1 MSVSR
6 NPLTGVEYTLPD
18 VEEDRQ
24 SIERFLANNIGKPV
38 VVVQGL
44 GFVGAVMSLVCA
56 NALTED
62 YAVIGVDLL
71 APATYWRIR
80 SLNEGMFPLVADDP
94 LIDEFYRNAMSRGN
108 FLATYDPAAY
118 EYANIVIVDVN
129 LDVQK
134 VTGDRGEL
142 NDFSVDLTGFK
153 SAIQTIASRCRE
165 DVLLLVETTVPPGT
179 CQRVVKPIM
188 DEVLQQRGAR
198 ADLYK
203 LGHSYE
209 RVMPGPEYIHSIR
222 AYPRVYSGIDEQGA
236 DAVEAF
242 LRTIIDTSSCELRRL
257 GSTNATEMA
266 KVLENSYRAMN
277 ISFVVEWSRFA
288 EEAGV
293 NLYEV
298 VNAIRVRKTHANLM
312 FPGIGVGGYCLTKDS
327 LLASWSRKTF
337 FGASTGLDGSV
348 NCVATNDRMP
358 LYAFE
363 RLARVCGDLNGKQVA
378 VLGVSYRGDVGD
390 TRFTPVNLFVACLED
405 AGASVVCHDPF
416 VAFWPEREQAV
427 AQDLGVML
435 AANPSVVVISAG
447 HKQYMLEETI
457 SLLMGCNPMT
467 VFDTIGLLTGKQIE
481 LLATRHVVSVL
492 GRGDI

>member
-1 MSVSR
+1 MILSR
-6 NPLTGVEYTLPD
+6 SPLTGIEYRMPVVED
-18 VEEDRQ
+18 DRK
-24 SIERFLANNIGKPV
+24 SIEQFLVNNKGKSV
-38 VVVQGL
+38 LVVQGL

-71 APATYWRIR
+71 SPATYWRIR
-80 SLNEGMFPLVADDP
+80 SLNEGVFPLIADDP
-94 LIDEFYRNAMSRGN
+94 LIDEFYRKAMSRGN
-108 FLATYDPAAY
+108 FLATHDPAAY

-129 LDVQK
+129 LDVKK

-142 NDFSVDLTGFK
+142 HDFSVDLTSFK

-179 CQRVVKPIM
+179 CQKVVKPIM
-188 DEVLQQRGAR
+188 DEVLLQRGVR
-198 ADLYK
+198 TDLYK

-209 RVMPGPEYIHSIR
+209 RVMPGPEYIHSIC
-222 AYPRVYSGIDEQGA
+222 AYPRVYSGIDDQSA
-236 DAVEAF
+236 NAVEAF

-293 NLYEV
+293 NLYEI

-312 FPGIGVGGYCLTKDS
+312 FPGIGVGGYCLTKDP
-327 LLASWSRKTF
+327 LLASWSRKIV
-337 FGASTGLDGSV
+337 FGAGTGLDGSV
-348 NCVATNDRMP
+348 NSVAINDRMP

-363 RLARVCGDLNGKQVA
+363 RLARVCGDLNGKRVA

-390 TRFTPVNLFVACLED
+390 TRFTPVNLLVTCLED
-405 AGASVVCHDPF
+405 AGAAVVCHDPY
-416 VAFWPEREQAV
+416 VAFWHERERDVEQE
-427 AQDLGVML
+427 LGVAL
-435 AANPSVVVISAG
+435 AVNPSIVVISTG
-447 HKQYMLEETI
+447 HKQYTLEGTI

-467 VFDTIGLLTGKQIE
+467 VFDTIGLLTEKQIE
-481 LLATRHVVSVL
+481 LLSTRHVVSVL

>member
-1 MSVSR
+1 MSVSH
-6 NPLTGVEYTLPD
+6 NPFTRVKCTLPD
-18 VEEDRQ
+18 VKEDRQ
-24 SIERFLANNIGKPV
+24 SIERFLANNKGKPV

-44 GFVGAVMSLVCA
+44 GFVGAVMSIVCA
-56 NALTED
+56 NALTKE

-71 APATYWRIR
+71 SPETYWRIR
-80 SLNEGMFPLVADDP
+80 SLNEGIFPLVADDP
-94 LIDEFYRNAMSRGN
+94 LIDEFYRKAINQGN

-118 EYANIVIVDVN
+118 EYANVVIVDVN

-142 NDFSVDLTGFK
+142 HDFTVDLTGFK
-153 SAIQTIASRCRE
+153 SAIQTIASHCRE
-165 DVLLLVETTVPPGT
+165 DVLILVETTVPPGT

-188 DEVLQQRGAR
+188 DEVLKQRGAR
-198 ADLYK
+198 SDLYQ

-222 AYPRVYSGIDEQGA
+222 AFPRVYSGISAQSA

-257 GSTNATEMA
+257 GSTTATEMA

-293 NLYEV
+293 NLYEIV
-298 VNAIRVRKTHANLM
+298 EAIRVRKTHANLM
-312 FPGIGVGGYCLTKDS
+312 FPGIGVGGYCLTKDP
-327 LLASWSRKTF
+327 LLASWSREKV
-337 FGASTGLDGSV
+337 FGANRGLDNSV

-363 RLARVCGDLNGKQVA
+363 RLSRVCGDLNGKQIA
-378 VLGVSYRGDVGD
+378 MLGVSYRGDVGD
-390 TRFTPVNLFVACLED
+390 TRFTPVNLFVTCLED
-405 AGASVVCHDPF
+405 AGASVICHDPF
-416 VAFWPEREQAV
+416 VAFWPEREKV
-427 AQDLGVML
+427 VGQDLTKVL
-435 AANPSVVVISAG
+435 AANPAVVVISTG
-447 HKQYMLEETI
+447 HKQYMHDETI
-457 SLLMGCNPMT
+457 ALLMGCNPMT
-467 VFDTIGLLTGKQIE
+467 VFDTIGLLTANQIE
-481 LLATRHVVSVL
+481 LLATRHVISIL